1 MSVSAAMHQLSDAT
15 SPDFVTRQRPARLTK
30 VRVILLVMAV
40 AIPCA
45 AWRID
50 IFRPPEP
57 PALHTVTKGPF
68 RLEVEAR
75 GVIEPLSTVRVR
87 SECDWTVR
95 ILSIVP
101 EGTFVKKGDVVCVL
115 ESSEIEEFLRSRE
128 VYLIKA
134 RASEVTSAQKEEL
147 QLATSERRLSE
158 ARNALKM
165 AELDHTEYVQAAFPE
180 QTRSIRSDIDF
191 TDERLTV
198 ADDELAFVE
207 KMFALGL
214 SNRANVDT
222 ASLKRTT
229 ESEALRRL
237 EGELSLLEQ
246 FAHPRTVYEKEYQV
260 RQSRLSVLRTELAN
274 SLAMSRAKI
283 ETLAEQRRRDIYERY
298 VETARSSIEACTI
311 RAPRDGQVIYANSW
325 SSRSRGYSNIEEG
338 KSVYHTQPIFEIPD
352 ADRYK
357 VLIPLN
363 ESLITH
369 VAVGMPVTVRPVSD
383 DSVEVSSKITRISPY
398 PISSSS
404 YTPGVKEFMLDVVL
418 NMTEE
423 IKDVLQP
430 RMDALASLAIEE
442 RLNAITV
449 PRSAIIRL
457 GGKALVLLSQGE
469 KLIPCPVQAGEIA
482 NGDVLIESGLQEGDQ
497 VVAAISDDQKKQMEV
512 ALNGSFDAAE

>member
-1 MSVSAAMHQLSDAT
+1 MSATASMHPVSDAA
-15 SPDFVTRQRPARLTK
+15 SPDFIARRGPSRLTK
-30 VRVILLVMAV
+30 GRVALLVLAV
-40 AIPCA
+40 AIPLL
-45 AWRID
+45 AWRVD

-57 PALHTVTKGPF
+57 PALHTVQKGPF

-75 GVIEPLSTVRVR
+75 GIIEPLNTVRVR

-134 RASEVTSAQKEEL
+134 RASEVTSAQQEEL
-147 QLATSERRLSE
+147 QRATAERRLAE
-158 ARNALKM
+158 AQNALKM
-165 AELDHTEYVQAAFPE
+165 AELDHTEYIQASFPE
-180 QTRSIRSDIDF
+180 QKRSIHSNIDF
-191 TDERLTV
+191 TGERLTV

-207 KMFALGL
+207 QMFALGL
-214 SNRANVDT
+214 SNRATVDN

-246 FAHPRTVYEKEYQV
+246 FAHPRTMYEKEYQV

-283 ETLAEQRRRDIYERY
+283 ETLSEERRRNIYERY
-298 VETARSSIEACTI
+298 VETARKSIEACTI

-363 ESLITH
+363 EALITH
-369 VAVGMPVTVRPVSD
+369 VAVGMPVTVRPVSND
-383 DSVEVSSKITRISPY
+383 TVEVSSQITRISPY

-404 YTPGVKEFMLDVVL
+404 YRPGVKEFMLDVML
-418 NMTEE
+418 NMTED
-423 IKDVLQP
+423 IKSVLQP

-442 RLNAITV
+442 RSDAITV
-449 PRSAIIRL
+449 PRSAVTRL
-457 GGKALVLLSQGE
+457 GGKAMVLLSQGE

-482 NGDVLIESGLQEGDQ
+482 DGDVLIESGLQEGDQ
-497 VVAAISDDQKKQMEV
+497 VVAAISDDQKKEMEI
-512 ALNGSFDAAE
+512 ALNGSYDAAE

>member
-1 MSVSAAMHQLSDAT
+1 MSATALHPVSDAT
-15 SPDFVTRQRPARLTK
+15 VPEFIARRRTARLTRS
-30 VRVILLVMAV
+30 RVILAVLAV
-40 AIPCA
+40 AIPCL
-45 AWRID
+45 AWRVN
-50 IFRPPEP
+50 IFRPADP
-57 PALHTVTKGPF
+57 PALHTVQKGPF

-75 GVIEPLSTVRVR
+75 GVIEPLNTVRVR

-134 RASEVTSAQKEEL
+134 KASEVTSAQQEEL
-147 QLATSERRLSE
+147 QRATAERRLSE
-158 ARNALKM
+158 AQNALKM
-165 AELDHTEYVQAAFPE
+165 AELDHTEYIQASFPE
-180 QTRSIRSDIDF
+180 QRRSIHSDIDF

-229 ESEALRRL
+229 EAEALRRL

-246 FAHPRTVYEKEYQV
+246 FEHPRMIYEKEFKV

-283 ETLAEQRRRDIYERY
+283 ETLSEQRRRDIYERY
-298 VETARSSIEACTI
+298 VEMARSSIEACTI

-352 ADRYK
+352 TDRYK

-363 ESLITH
+363 EALITH
-369 VAVGMPVTVRPVSD
+369 VRVGMPVTVRPVSD
-383 DSVEVSSKITRISPY
+383 DSVEVSSQIARISPY

-418 NMTEE
+418 NMTED
-423 IKDVLQP
+423 IKSVLQP

-442 RLNAITV
+442 HSDAITV
-449 PRSAIIRL
+449 PRTAVTRL
-457 GGKALVLLSQGE
+457 GGKSVVLLSQGE

-497 VVAAISDDQKKQMEV
+497 WKTS
-512 ALNGSFDAAE
+512 